1 MRSKNLILFI
11 IITIGAFLIALSQIQ
26 QPNSR
31 NYENFQKNDL
41 FESIQLLNM
50 NTSKE
55 VTIVPEEKNK
65 LFAILKNTLN
75 PQKGS
80 RFDSLGHFR
89 IMVVTSDGV
98 RFVFD
103 FLFLMMV

>member
-65 LFAILKNTLN
+65 LFAILKT
-75 PQKGS
+75 P
-80 RFDSLGHFR
+80 
-89 IMVVTSDGV
+89 
-98 RFVFD
+98 
-103 FLFLMMV
+103 